1 MDVRRWE
8 RLENL
13 FHAAAPLS
21 PEERDRFLVA
31 ECGGDAD
38 LIEEIRALLD
48 HGDAGRD
55 FLEVPAIERV
65 AKEFAEDAATAR
77 TPVDALA
84 FPVPDWDRYEFI
96 RILGQ
101 GGMGVVY
108 LARDRK
114 LNRPTALKFLRETQP
129 DQLRRFL
136 QEARAQASISHESV
150 CRIFEVGEVEGRAFI
165 AMEYIEGQPFDQAY
179 RRLPLEARVLVIRR
193 IADALAAAHRIG
205 IIHRDLKPS
214 NIMISAGPDGQPFP
228 VLMDFGLAREIESE
242 AQLTESGVILGTPAF
257 MSPEQA
263 AGKSRALDRRTDV
276 YSLGATMYA
285 VLCGRPPFVAENNI
299 HVLFKVLHDDPPP
312 PSKLAPNLPRELQII
327 LLKCLEK
334 DPNRRYDSA
343 AALAEDLERYLSG
356 NRIDAT
362 GPSLWRQAMKL
373 AGRYRAATASIG
385 LGLMLGVVFSGYA
398 VWADA
403 RSRTLARLT
412 QEFGE
417 MADRAEADLR
427 FSYAMPP
434 HDTRPERARMLAEL
448 DRIRRRMA
456 ETGPLAVGPGECAIG
471 RIRLALGDFREATA
485 HLRRAR
491 EAGLQSPVL
500 DYAEGRVFGE
510 MYKTA
515 RASVEGERDPDGR
528 SFRLEQLEEEYLK
541 PARERLRSYRDR
553 VGVEGGETPYIEGLL
568 ALYQRDFE
576 GAIRQAETARRNQP
590 WFYEAYLLE
599 SNARLEMAR
608 EKANAGDYEKS
619 DHHRRTAGTVLKQ
632 AIDIGRSDPVLN
644 LSEARLWLDILN
656 DNYLIGKP
664 TEEPFAK
671 ATAACD
677 RAIALHPEWSEAF
690 TVKALCHER
699 YCSRKFARGENPL
712 NEVQAGLAVANQ
724 AIALDGRNGEAH
736 LARSIL
742 LSLLG
747 DGESLNGAPF
757 WATYDQAIAAGRESV
772 RLSPESAAPH
782 QHLATLFIV
791 RGYARH
797 DSGGDPLPDFNEA
810 ESEFG
815 EAIRINPKNVRTL
828 NNRGALAYNRGTFEM
843 DKGRDPRPDLSTAI
857 LFCRRALEVNPNFA
871 EAYLNLGG
879 VHLLLGQFEAARG
892 RDPMGEYEKA
902 IRYNR
907 MGTEKNPNNPLAFL
921 NLAETFRAVG
931 AWRAGQGI
939 HPRNEL
945 EQAEAAIRKA
955 EEIGQNAATIA
966 QKRAENRR
974 ILEQFHRR
982 AASASRKPQN
992 RLPNG

>member
-21 PEERDRFLVA
+21 REERDRFLVA
-31 ECGGDAD
+31 ECGGDAG
-38 LIEEIRALLD
+38 LIQEIRALLD

-65 AKEFAEDAATAR
+65 AKEFMEDPAATAR
-77 TPVDALA
+77 TPVNALA

-165 AMEYIEGQPFDQAY
+165 AMEYIEGQSFDQTY
-179 RRLPLEARVLVIRR
+179 RRLPLEARVLILRR
-193 IADALAAAHRIG
+193 IADALGAAHRIG

-343 AALAEDLERYLSG
+343 GAVAEDLDRYLSG
-356 NRIDAT
+356 KNIGAT
-362 GPSLWRQAMKL
+362 APSRWRQARKL
-373 AGRYRAATASIG
+373 AGRYRAASASIG
-385 LGLMLGVVFSGYA
+385 LALLLGIVFSGYA

-403 RSRTLARLT
+403 RSRTLGRLT

-427 FSYAMPP
+427 FSYTMPP

-471 RIRLALGDFREATA
+471 RIRLALGDFQEAAA

-510 MYKTA
+510 MYRSA
-515 RASVEGERDPDGR
+515 RAAVEAEKDPDGR
-528 SFRLEQLEEEYLK
+528 IFRLRQLEDEFLK
-541 PARERLRSYRDR
+541 PARDRLRSFRDR
-553 VGVEGGETPYIEGLL
+553 GGAGGNQAPYVEGLL
-568 ALYQRDFE
+568 AFYQRDFE
-576 GAIRQAETARRNQP
+576 GTVRLAESARRNRP

-608 EKANAGDYEKS
+608 EKANAGDHEKS
-619 DHHRRTAGTVLKQ
+619 DNDRQTAGTVLKQ

-656 DNYLIGKP
+656 DNYQIGKP

-690 TVKALCHER
+690 TVKALCYER
-699 YCSRKFARGENPL
+699 QCSRKFARGEKPL
-712 NEVQAGLAVANQ
+712 NEIQTGLGVANQ
-724 AIALDGRNGEAH
+724 AIALDGRNGEAY
-736 LARSIL
+736 LALSIL

-747 DGESLNGAPF
+747 DAESTPGKAPL
-757 WATYDQAIAAGRESV
+757 ATYDRAIAAGRESV
-772 RLSPESAAPH
+772 RLSPENIPAH
-782 QHLATLFIV
+782 QHLATLFII

-797 DSGGDPLPDFNEA
+797 DAGSDPLPDFREA
-810 ESEFG
+810 EIAFG
-815 EAIRINPKNVRTL
+815 EAIRLNPRNARTL
-828 NNRGALAYNRGTFEM
+828 NNRGALAFNRGSFEM
-843 DKGRDPRPDLSTAI
+843 DKGRDPRPDLATAI
-857 LFCRRALEVNPNFA
+857 RFCRRALEVNPNFA
-871 EAYLNLGG
+871 DAYLNLAAT
-879 VHLLLGQFEAARG
+879 HLILGHYEAAQG
-892 RDPMGEYEKA
+892 RDPMTEFEQAIQCGRTATEKKPDSPMTYLNLIEAFQAVGEWQAGRGINPRAALDQAVSA
-902 IRYNR
+902 IRR
-907 MGTEKNPNNPLAFL
+907 
-921 NLAETFRAVG
+921 
-931 AWRAGQGI
+931 
-939 HPRNEL
+939 
-945 EQAEAAIRKA
+945 A
-955 EEIGQNAATIA
+955 EELGQDAATIA
-966 QKRAENRR
+966 GKRAENRR
-974 ILEQFHRR
+974 ILETFHHH
-982 AASASRKPQN
+982 K
-992 RLPNG
+992 

>member
-21 PEERDRFLVA
+21 REERDRFLVA
-31 ECGGDAD
+31 ECGGDAG
-38 LIEEIRALLD
+38 LIQEIRALLD

-65 AKEFAEDAATAR
+65 AKEFMEDPAATAR
-77 TPVDALA
+77 TPVNALA

-165 AMEYIEGQPFDQAY
+165 AMEYIEGQSFDQTY
-179 RRLPLEARVLVIRR
+179 RRLPLEARVLILRR
-193 IADALAAAHRIG
+193 IADALGAAHRIG

-343 AALAEDLERYLSG
+343 GAVAEDLDRYLSG
-356 NRIDAT
+356 KNIGAT
-362 GPSLWRQAMKL
+362 APSRWRQAMKL
-373 AGRYRAATASIG
+373 AGRYPTVSASIG
-385 LGLMLGVVFSGYA
+385 LVLVLAIIFSGYA
-398 VWADA
+398 LWAEG

-412 QEFGE
+412 QEFGK
-417 MADRAEADLR
+417 MADQAESDLR
-427 FSYAMPP
+427 FSHTMPP
-434 HDTRPERARMLAEL
+434 HDTRPERAEIRREL
-448 DRIRRRMA
+448 ERIRQRMA
-456 ETGPLAVGPGECAIG
+456 EVGALATGPGECAVG
-471 RIRLALGDFREATA
+471 RICLALGDFREAA
-485 HLRRAR
+485 LHFRRAR
-491 EAGLQSPVL
+491 ESGFQSPAL
-500 DYAEGRVFGE
+500 DFGEGRVLGE

-515 RASVEGERDPDGR
+515 RANVEADPDGR
-528 SFRLEQLEEEYLK
+528 EFRLKQIEDDFLV
-541 PARERLRSYRDR
+541 PARAHLMAYGDR
-553 VGVEGGETPYIEGLL
+553 VGAGGSEREFIEGLL
-568 ALYQRDFE
+568 ALYQKDFQ
-576 GAIRQAETARRNQP
+576 GAIRRAETVRRTRP
-590 WFYEAYLLE
+590 WMYEAYQLE
-599 SNARLEMAR
+599 SDAWVEMAR
-608 EKANAGDYEKS
+608 EKANVGSYEEAEK
-619 DHHRRTAGTVLKQ
+619 HRRNAGTLLKR
-632 AIDIGRSDPVLN
+632 AIDIGRSDPALN
-644 LSEARLWLDILN
+644 LSEARLWLDIIN
-656 DNYLIGKP
+656 DNFQIGRP
-664 TEEPFAK
+664 TEEPFAL

-677 RAIALHPEWSEAF
+677 RTIALHPEWAEAF
-690 TVKALCHER
+690 TVKALCFER
-699 YCSRKFARGENPL
+699 FCGKKFERGEIPEK
-712 NEVQAGLAVANQ
+712 EVRLGLEAADR
-724 AIALDGRNGEAH
+724 AIALDGRSGEAH

-742 LSLLG
+742 LGLLG
-747 DGESLNGAPF
+747 DAEGFSGKPNLP
-757 WATYDQAIAAGRESV
+757 TYDRAIEAGRESV
-772 RLSPESAAPH
+772 RLSPENIPAH
-782 QHLATLFIV
+782 QQLASLFII

-797 DSGGDPLPDFNEA
+797 DAGSDPLPDFREA
-810 ESEFG
+810 EIAFG
-815 EAIRINPKNVRTL
+815 EAIRLNPRNARTL
-828 NNRGALAYNRGTFEM
+828 NNRGALAFNRGSFEM
-843 DKGRDPRPDLSTAI
+843 DKGRDPRPDLATAI
-857 LFCRRALEVNPNFA
+857 RFCRRALEVNPNFA
-871 EAYLNLGG
+871 DAYLNLAAT
-879 VHLLLGQFEAARG
+879 HFILGHYEAAQG
-892 RDPMGEYEKA
+892 RDPMTEFEQAIQCGRTATEKKPDSPMTYLNLIESFQAVGEWQAGRGINPRAALDQAVSA
-902 IRYNR
+902 IRR
-907 MGTEKNPNNPLAFL
+907 
-921 NLAETFRAVG
+921 
-931 AWRAGQGI
+931 
-939 HPRNEL
+939 
-945 EQAEAAIRKA
+945 A
-955 EEIGQNAATIA
+955 EELGQDAATIA
-966 QKRAENRR
+966 GKRAENRR
-974 ILEQFHRR
+974 ILETFHHH
-982 AASASRKPQN
+982 K
-992 RLPNG
+992 